1 MEAKKGICCSPLR
14 LLAMEVFDKV
24 NALGVYCALHT
35 GQEKNLS
42 LFQTILPV
50 LWKWCRQM
58 TCTMW
63 LFFEVK
69 MAIEKHT
76 NHHCCVIYGALPP
89 ETRRQQ
95 ATPYNDQDN
104 EFDVLVVGDLC
115 STGAFRD
122 SGAGVGAGAG
132 LGNF

>member
-1 MEAKKGICCSPLR
+1 
-14 LLAMEVFDKV
+14 
-24 NALGVYCALHT
+24 
-35 GQEKNLS
+35 
-42 LFQTILPV
+42 
-50 LWKWCRQM
+50 
-58 TCTMW
+58 
-63 LFFEVK
+63 